1 MINRQLIRIKVL
13 QVLYNYYRVEGMTTD
28 HALQILE
35 RALGASYQL
44 YLYLCGLP
52 VQLADLAEDALE
64 AEESKFNK
72 KAEVIDVLRH
82 LRENPYEQY
91 IRGDEKF
98 WEQYMEVAP
107 VFARHE
113 LDAFLRSALQRM
125 VASIIDEGSVNWDNI
140 DSIRSMWREQIE
152 EEILKS
158 EDFMDML
165 SVADFYLNDD
175 ITIVYSFVIK
185 ALNARTEGTT
195 YGAIVKPQYSDPE
208 VPEFARTLLLKAI
221 EHKDEYRERISTYF
235 KNWDPERVSEM
246 DYLILQ
252 LAMTEAIQ
260 FPTIATRVTINECLN
275 LSHDYSGPK
284 HYQFTNGILH
294 SLFTDLKAEGKILGE

>member
-13 QVLYNYYRVEGMTTD
+13 QALYNFYRVEGMTTD
-28 HALQILE
+28 RIIQILDHALTS
-35 RALGASYQL
+35 SYQL
-44 YLYLCGLP
+44 YQYLCGLP

-72 KAEVIDVLRH
+72 RAEVIEVLRH
-82 LRENPYEQY
+82 LSDNEYVQFIREDEIFREQY
-91 IRGDEKF
+91 NEI
-98 WEQYMEVAP
+98 AP
-107 VFARHE
+107 LYARRE
-113 LDAFLRSALQRM
+113 ILDFLRSALQKI
-125 VASIIDEGSVNWDNI
+125 VAAIVEGQGIKW
-140 DSIRSMWREQIE
+140 DSIESVRSMWREQIE

-165 SVADFYLNDD
+165 SLADFYLNDD

-195 YGAIVKPQYSDPE
+195 FGEIVKPQYADDE
-208 VPEFARTLLLKAI
+208 VEEFAHTLLVKAI

-260 FPTIATRVTINECLN
+260 FPTIATRVTINEYLN

-284 HYQFTNGILH
+284 HYTFTNGILH